1 MDTSEA
7 YQKELELLNAE
18 SYLEVPNRAELLK
31 DLKDLTPE
39 DITAL
44 RELDFEVTVDNNVK
58 NLVTLKDHVTSA
70 TGKILK
76 LFGFSS
82 FCMKAIQEL
91 EKRDSNPTILKQAL
105 DLDPEF
111 RFTDLLFTVKGNSE
125 EHQALTVQCQE
136 YFKGTTALEAVVKEN
151 ASNAKENSLN
161 LQALDNRFGV
171 LSVLTEGDNL
181 KNMVYYAKSAREHQE
196 FKLRAEKELITLA
209 ATIDKQQDAI
219 NELDTLKYMDLKT
232 IQRQI
237 DEIQKKSEDAKVHI
251 TGTKKAPEL
260 ATMNPI
266 EYRAFKENFLLHSK
280 THKWT
285 EEISKQQ
292 LLLSV
297 NSTIHSTLKMAVPN
311 WNAASLNDILK
322 AWDKR
327 ICPDSVASLAVMHLS
342 GLQQNLNEDTI
353 AYLTRGHELYVRAR
367 LPSDTQQDPET
378 DKAFVL
384 KLIHGIRDKNLVN
397 HLRRWDPKTISELRE
412 RINSEMAILNM
423 DQTAQAPSQTISKID
438 GMDSNEKPAPPC
450 ALCQDDK
457 HATVHCAKLSSTL
470 AEIAKNIIPTQGYL
484 RGRGRGGN
492 RGNGRGRGGYRGRG
506 RGNGN
511 NRGNNSKRPFQPSTT
526 DNTSNSENS
535 PKQIKTES
543 DAKN

>member
-1 MDTSEA
+1 MDTSAA

-18 SYLEVPNRAELLK
+18 SYLDVPNRAELLR

-39 DITAL
+39 NITAL
-44 RELDFEVTVDNNVK
+44 KELDFEVTDDNNVK
-58 NLVTLKDHVTSA
+58 NLITLKDHVTSA

-82 FCMKAIQEL
+82 FCMKAIEEL

-105 DLDPEF
+105 DLTPEF
-111 RFTDLLFTVKGNSE
+111 RFPDLLFTVKGNSD

-136 YFKGTTALEAVVKEN
+136 YFKGTTALEAVAKEN
-151 ASNAKENSLN
+151 ASNI
-161 LQALDNRFGV
+161 QQLDDQLSI

-196 FKLRAEKELITLA
+196 FKLRAEKELITMS
-209 ATIDKQQDAI
+209 ATVDKHQDAI
-219 NELDTLKYMDLKT
+219 NELNTLKFMDLKT

-297 NSTIHSTLKMAVPN
+297 HSTIHSTLKMAVPN

-367 LPSDTQQDPET
+367 LPNDTPQDPET

-384 KLIHGIRDKNLVN
+384 KLIHGIKDKNLVN

-457 HATVHCAKLSSTL
+457 HATVHCAKLSATL

-511 NRGNNSKRPFQPSTT
+511 NRGNNSKRPFQSNNA
-526 DNTSNSENS
+526 DNNSNNENS

-543 DAKN
+543 DPKN

>member
-1 MDTSEA
+1 MDTSAA

-18 SYLEVPNRAELLK
+18 SYLDVPNRAELLR

-44 RELDFEVTVDNNVK
+44 KELDFEVTDDNNVK
-58 NLVTLKDHVTSA
+58 NLITLKDHVISA
-70 TGKILK
+70 TGKVLK

-82 FCMKAIQEL
+82 FCMKAIEEL

-105 DLDPEF
+105 DLTPEF
-111 RFTDLLFTVKGNSE
+111 RFPDLLFTVKGNSD
-125 EHQALTVQCQE
+125 EHQALTVQCQK
-136 YFKGTTALEAVVKEN
+136 YFKGTTALEAVTKEN
-151 ASNAKENSLN
+151 TSNI
-161 LQALDNRFGV
+161 QQLDDQLSI
-171 LSVLTEGDNL
+171 LSVLTEDDNL

-196 FKLRAEKELITLA
+196 FKLRAEKELITMS
-209 ATIDKQQDAI
+209 ATVDKHQDAI
-219 NELDTLKYMDLKT
+219 NELNTLKFMDLKT

-237 DEIQKKSEDAKVHI
+237 DEIQKNSKDAKVHI

-260 ATMNPI
+260 ATMSPI

-297 NSTIHSTLKMAVPN
+297 HSTIHSTLKMAVPN

-367 LPSDTQQDPET
+367 LPNDTPQDPET

-384 KLIHGIRDKNLVN
+384 KLIHGIKDKNLVN
-397 HLRRWDPKTISELRE
+397 HLRRWNPKTISELRE

-457 HATVHCAKLSSTL
+457 HATVHCAKLSATL

-511 NRGNNSKRPFQPSTT
+511 NRGNNSKRPFQSNNA
-526 DNTSNSENS
+526 DNNSSNENS

-543 DAKN
+543 DPKN

>member
-1 MDTSEA
+1 MDTSAA

-18 SYLEVPNRAELLK
+18 TYLEVPNRAELLK

-44 RELDFEVTVDNNVK
+44 TDLDFEVTEDANVK
-58 NLVTLKDHVTSA
+58 NLMTLKDHVTSA

-91 EKRDSNPTILKQAL
+91 EKRDSNQTLLKQAL
-105 DLDPEF
+105 DLKPEF
-111 RFTDLLFTVKGNSE
+111 RFPALLFTVKENSE
-125 EHQALTVQCQE
+125 EHQALVGQCQE
-136 YFKGTTALEAVVKEN
+136 YFKGATALEIVAKEN
-151 ASNAKENSLN
+151 ASKGVENSRLI
-161 LQALDNRFGV
+161 QALGDQFDV

-181 KNMVYYAKSAREHQE
+181 KNVVYYAKSAREHQA
-196 FKLRAEKELITLA
+196 FKLKAEKELVKMAT
-209 ATIDKQQDAI
+209 TIDKQQDAI
-219 NELDTLKYMDLKT
+219 NELQAIKFLDVKTL
-232 IQRQI
+232 QRQI
-237 DEIQKKSEDAKVHI
+237 DDIQKKTEDAKVHI

-266 EYRAFKENFLLHSK
+266 EYRAFKENFRLHSK

-285 EEISKQQ
+285 EEIAKQQ

-297 NSTIHSTLKMAVPN
+297 HSTIHSTLKMAVPT
-311 WNAASLNDILK
+311 WDTASLNDILE

-367 LPSDTQQDPET
+367 LPNDTQQDPET

-397 HLRRWDPKTISELRE
+397 HLRRWDPKTISELRQ

-423 DQTAQAPSQTISKID
+423 DQTAQAPSQSISKID

-457 HATVHCAKLSSTL
+457 HATVHCAKLSATL

-511 NRGNNSKRPFQPSTT
+511 NRGNNSKRPFQPNTA
-526 DNTSNSENS
+526 DNTSSNENS

>member
-1 MDTSEA
+1 MDTSAA

-18 SYLEVPNRAELLK
+18 SYLDVPNRAELLR

-44 RELDFEVTVDNNVK
+44 KELDFEVTDDNNVK
-58 NLVTLKDHVTSA
+58 NLITLKDHVISA
-70 TGKILK
+70 TGKVLK

-82 FCMKAIQEL
+82 FCMKAIEEL

-105 DLDPEF
+105 DLTPEF
-111 RFTDLLFTVKGNSE
+111 RFPDLLFTVKGNSD
-125 EHQALTVQCQE
+125 EHQALTVQCQK
-136 YFKGTTALEAVVKEN
+136 YFKGTTALEAVTKEN
-151 ASNAKENSLN
+151 TSNI
-161 LQALDNRFGV
+161 QQLDDQLSI
-171 LSVLTEGDNL
+171 LSVLTEDDNL

-196 FKLRAEKELITLA
+196 FKLRAEKELITMS
-209 ATIDKQQDAI
+209 ATVDKHQDAI
-219 NELDTLKYMDLKT
+219 NELNTLKFMDLKT

-237 DEIQKKSEDAKVHI
+237 DEIQKNSKDAKVHI

-260 ATMNPI
+260 ATMSPI

-297 NSTIHSTLKMAVPN
+297 HSTIHSTLKMAVPN

-367 LPSDTQQDPET
+367 LPNDTPQDPET

-384 KLIHGIRDKNLVN
+384 KLIHGIKDKNLVN
-397 HLRRWDPKTISELRE
+397 HLRRWNPKTISELRE

-457 HATVHCAKLSSTL
+457 HATVHCAKLSATL

-511 NRGNNSKRPFQPSTT
+511 NRGNNSKRPFQSNNA
-526 DNTSNSENS
+526 DNNSNENS

-543 DAKN
+543 DPKN